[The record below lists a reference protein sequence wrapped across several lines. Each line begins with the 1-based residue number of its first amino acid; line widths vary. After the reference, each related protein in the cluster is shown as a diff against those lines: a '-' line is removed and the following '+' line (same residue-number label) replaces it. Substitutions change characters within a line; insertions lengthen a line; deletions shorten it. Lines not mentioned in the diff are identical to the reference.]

1 MNDAERMKSDAKV
14 RQLRIALA
22 VVIVIAVVLGIL
34 LGTRSTKSAEAG
46 GSSGSAE
53 PAPIETTWLAA
64 GEPLASV
71 NGVVIGSDVVSGVV
85 SMYEY
90 MSYGMFIEDY
100 YEDSANGMTEADYN
114 DQKLISVND
123 ILVNFFVPTEVLSQ
137 HFEYKDMLSDE
148 TKAEIEEEM
157 ANVYT
162 DETATAELSA
172 HGVTEEMV
180 RFYLDSV
187 ALMDVF
193 RTETMETNPV
203 TDAEVQA
210 FYDENPDY
218 FVVPMSFEASHIL
231 IEDAEHTPE
240 KLAEIEAILARVQA
254 GEDFAEL
261 AKEYSEDSGSAAN
274 GGELGSFS
282 EGDMVEPFEEACKA
296 LNPGEVSGIVETD
309 YGYHIIKL
317 TSKTDA
323 GVTPV
328 EDVSESI
335 KEYLA
340 DEKATEALNALVDA
354 ADIEYF
360 GVTVPETG
368 LPPVSLEELAVA
380 Q

>member
-1 MNDAERMKSDAKV
+1 MKSDAKV